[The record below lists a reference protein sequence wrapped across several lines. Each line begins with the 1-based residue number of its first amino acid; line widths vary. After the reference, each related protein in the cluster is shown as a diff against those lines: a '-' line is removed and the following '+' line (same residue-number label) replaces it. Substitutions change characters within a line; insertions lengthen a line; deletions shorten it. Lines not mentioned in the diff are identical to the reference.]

1 MGEYSEA
8 NSNYSLS
15 AGYFNQTSNPGEAAV
30 GVYNKTSTGA
40 LFTVGDGS
48 GTGNTSVSRSNIIT
62 AQKTSDGNFVAVGS
76 GTAAPSKVKDETLRV
91 YGGALANKA
100 YVTDINSVAG
110 AVTDKIVVADP
121 TTGQLKTITSSS
133 LPNATYQEPWNQAGT
148 STPADANNQA
158 IYQKGAV
165 SIWRDKVF
173 ESSDNSSAKVDLHV
187 NGATRIG
194 ATDPAVTKKVGAS
207 SFAGGSAAVASG
219 NNSISYGNSSEAS
232 GFSSVA
238 LGDSNESSGSSS
250 FTAGSSNKVRGVS
263 SVALGS
269 SNEIDSN
276 ANFSI
281 VGGLNN
287 SIKNNSLSAV
297 ALGSLN
303 FLGSNS
309 KVINAIAFGY
319 RNKIDQSDNAMAA
332 GTGNIIGSKASAYA
346 SIALGSGNSI
356 DSDYSAAIGLE
367 NEIGQYSN
375 TSFALGQNAR
385 IAGTGT
391 GAVQNAYNSYALGY
405 KATVGYDSVDGATV
419 TGANSAYAIGSEA
432 LANGKYSYAIGYR
445 AKAKA
450 YGAIAIGTE
459 SNINVSTVA
468 STVASGINSIAIGS
482 GINVSN
488 ENNTAIGSYNI
499 AGLDASFAVGIGN
512 DKNSRKNGLMVF
524 NNGKAAI
531 GSYSSAPF
539 FNMGETLQVL
549 GKITTTSATYPDY
562 VFEDYYTGNSTINA
576 NYKFSSLYDTEK
588 FIKENRHLP
597 GVTSLTELQKND
609 KGYSF
614 NITDLSTQTLEKVEE
629 LYLHTIEQQKQIDEL
644 KDIVKQQQ
652 KQIDQ
657 LLKK

>member
-1 MGEYSEA
+1 MKK
-8 NSNYSLS
+8 NTTKI
-15 AGYFNQTSNPGEAAV
+15 FIAAV
-30 GVYNKTSTGA
+30 FLT
-40 LFTVGDGS
+40 
-48 GTGNTSVSRSNIIT
+48 I
-62 AQKTSDGNFVAVGS
+62 S
-76 GTAAPSKVKDETLRV
+76 GTAFAQEGRVGINTSTPAATLDVVASPSIPTRIDGLIAPRLKGSELKAKDGLYTTAQD
-91 YGGALANKA
+91 GAIV
-100 YVTDINSVAG
+100 YVTE
-110 AVTDKIVVADP
+110 AVSGTTDKTTNVTTIGYYYFDKTVGTAGRWMKIANP
-121 TTGQLKTITSSS
+121 TAVGACK
-133 LPNATYQEPWNQAGT
+133 EPWNQAGT

-158 IYQKGAV
+158 IYQSGAV
-165 SIWRDKVF
+165 SIWRNKVF
-173 ESSDNSSAKVDLHV
+173 ESTASGSAKVDLHV

-194 ATDPAVTKKVGAS
+194 ATDPAVTKKVGVS
-207 SFAGGSAAVASG
+207 SFAGGNAPVASG
-219 NNSISYGNSSEAS
+219 DNSISYGNSSEAS

-238 LGDSNESSGSSS
+238 LGDSNVSSGSSS
-250 FTAGSSNKVRGVS
+250 FTAGSSNKVGGVS
-263 SVALGS
+263 SIALGS

-287 SIKNNSLSAV
+287 LIKNNSVGAV
-297 ALGSLN
+297 ALGTLN
-303 FLGSNS
+303 ILGSNS
-309 KVINAIAFGY
+309 KVTNAIAFGY
-319 RNKIDQSDNAMAA
+319 RNKIDQSYYAMAA
-332 GTGNIIGSKASAYA
+332 GTANIIGSKASANA
-346 SIALGSGNSI
+346 SIAQGSGNSI
-356 DSDYSAAIGLE
+356 DSEYSAAIGV
-367 NEIGQYSN
+367 NNNIGQYSN
-375 TSFALGQNAR
+375 SSFALGQNAR
-385 IAGTGT
+385 IAGTAT
-391 GAVQNAYNSYALGY
+391 DDVNNAYNSYALGY
-405 KATVGYDSVDGATV
+405 KATVGYDSVDGTTV

-459 SNINVSTVA
+459 SNINDPTVA
-468 STVASGINSIAIGS
+468 STVASGRNSIAIGS
-482 GINVSN
+482 GIDVSKPY
-488 ENNTAIGSYNI
+488 NTAIGSYNI

-512 DKNSRKNGLMVF
+512 DINSRTNGLMVF
-524 NNGKAAI
+524 NNGRAAI
-531 GSYSSAPF
+531 GSYSSAPS
-539 FNMGETLQVL
+539 FNMGETLQVY

>member
-1 MGEYSEA
+1 MKK
-8 NSNYSLS
+8 NTTKI
-15 AGYFNQTSNPGEAAV
+15 FIAAV
-30 GVYNKTSTGA
+30 FLT
-40 LFTVGDGS
+40 
-48 GTGNTSVSRSNIIT
+48 I
-62 AQKTSDGNFVAVGS
+62 S
-76 GTAAPSKVKDETLRV
+76 GTAFAQQGSVGINTSTPAATLDVVASATDLTRTDGFIAPRITGDQLKAKDSNYTTAQD
-91 YGGALANKA
+91 GAIV
-100 YVTDINSVAG
+100 YVTA
-110 AVTDKIVVADP
+110 VVASTSDKTTNVTSIGYYYFDKTQGTAGRWMKIANP
-121 TTGQLKTITSSS
+121 TTT
-133 LPNATYQEPWNQAGT
+133 TYQEPWVVQGGT
-148 STPADANNQA
+148 TPATTNLEAISQNASVAIGKSTAYNSTNQTMLDVA
-158 IYQKGAV
+158 GAV
-165 SIWRDKVF
+165 RGGTGQSGV
-173 ESSDNSSAKVDLHV
+173 
-187 NGATRIG
+187 
-194 ATDPAVTKKVGAS
+194 VGS
-207 SFAGGSAAVASG
+207 NSAAFG
-219 NNSISYGNSSEAS
+219 N
-232 GFSSVA
+232 
-238 LGDSNESSGSSS
+238 SNESSGSSS
-250 FTAGSSNKVRGVS
+250 FTAGSSNKARGVS

-269 SNEIDSN
+269 DNEIDSN

-281 VGGLNN
+281 VGGFNN
-287 SIKNNSLSAV
+287 VIKNNSLSAV
-297 ALGSLN
+297 ALGSFN
-303 FLGSNS
+303 YLGSNS
-309 KVINAIAFGY
+309 TVKNAIAFGY
-319 RNKIDQSDNAMAA
+319 KNKIDQSDNAMAA
-332 GTGNIIGSKASAYA
+332 GTANTIGNKARADA
-346 SIALGSGNSI
+346 SIAQGSGNSI
-356 DSDYSAAIGLE
+356 DSDYSAAIGLG

-375 TSFALGQNAR
+375 SSFALGQDAR

-391 GAVQNAYNSYALGY
+391 GNEQNAYNSYALGY
-405 KATVGYDSVDGATV
+405 KATVGYNSVDGTTV

-488 ENNTAIGSYNI
+488 QNNTAIGSYNI

-531 GSYSSAPF
+531 GSYSSAPS